1 MHPLSK
7 LMTIS
12 KPHNL
17 AHEQSEVLRA
27 NMSWQQETIPV
38 METDDCEASHQK
50 FRHFQ
55 YLEVSGPHEALSQLW
70 ELTLQ
75 WLRPEIHTKK
85 QILELLVLEQTWV
98 NLQHSKNSKEVV
110 SLVQDVTDML
120 EDEVVFAIHC
130 HESAMDLHVFPIP
143 IPPHLPP
150 HSIPLGLP
158 SAPAP
163 VVFFPLYILASFV

>member
-38 METDDCEASHQK
+38 METDDCEASRQK

-55 YLEVSGPHEALSQLW
+55 YLEVSGPREALSQLW
-70 ELTLQ
+70 ELSLQ
-75 WLRPEIHTKK
+75 WLRPEI
-85 QILELLVLEQTWV
+85 QVRTWV
-98 NLQHSKNSKEVV
+98 NLQHPKNSKE
-110 SLVQDVTDML
+110 LM
-120 EDEVVFAIHC
+120 
-130 HESAMDLHVFPIP
+130 IP
-143 IPPHLPP
+143 SNHL
-150 HSIPLGLP
+150 
-158 SAPAP
+158 
-163 VVFFPLYILASFV
+163 